1 MILVNSNEVPARS
14 LKISARRVM
23 RSFAHFEWLIHGVEG
38 AFISGR
44 VPAAFHGRRSLTN
57 AAQRRRVS
65 RQTRTV
71 LVSQY

>member
-23 RSFAHFEWLIHGVEG
+23 RSFAHFEWLINGVEG

-44 VPAAFHGRRSLTN
+44 VPSAFRGRRSRTN
-57 AAQRRRVS
+57 AAQRRADSRAMRNFRV
-65 RQTRTV
+65 Q
-71 LVSQY
+71 Q